1 MKLLLST
8 ALHLICILA
17 YLGAVCAVG
26 RVRGARLQARGALG
40 GSQFRAERDP
50 GVRAAILVVGLLL
63 GAVVYVVSRAFGV
76 GF

>member
-1 MKLLLST
+1 MKPLLCTALLLVW
-8 ALHLICILA
+8 ILT

-26 RVRGARLQARGALG
+26 RMRGARLRTRGALG
-40 GSQFRAERDP
+40 GGQFHAERDL

-63 GAVVYVVSRAFGV
+63 GAVVYAVSRAFGG